1 MIYEDDTPKLLVNRW
16 KCKDGTILQSRY
28 RHEYVDHVDANN
40 EYASVDG
47 GTIYVRVS
55 GELTS
60 LCLYTDDPHEEIR
73 LYFCWGSYMGDF
85 SNSKVWIPLYKL
97 GDSHI
102 QAILDTQKHI
112 PEHIR
117 AMFIDEQEYR
127 VRYGIIVQET
137 TKD

>member
-1 MIYEDDTPKLLVNRW
+1 MIYEDAAPKLLVNRW

-47 GTIYVRVS
+47 GLSYQRVS

-73 LYFCWGSYMGDF
+73 MFFCWGSFLRGA
-85 SNSKVWIPLYKL
+85 KVWIPLYKL

-102 QAILDTQKHI
+102 QAILDTQLHI

-117 AMFIDEQEYR
+117 VLFIDEQEYR
-127 VRYGIIVQET
+127 VHHGITVEET

>member
-1 MIYEDDTPKLLVNRW
+1 MITEDDTPKLLVNRW
-16 KCKDGTILQSRY
+16 KCKDGTILQSLHRHDY
-28 RHEYVDHVDANN
+28 RDHVDANN
-40 EYASVDG
+40 EYFSVDG
-47 GTIYVRVS
+47 GLSYQRVS

-73 LYFCWGSYMGDF
+73 LHFHWGSYLRDF
-85 SNSKVWIPLYKL
+85 SGDKHFIPLFKL

-102 QAILDTQKHI
+102 QAILDTQLHI

-127 VRYGIIVQET
+127 VRYGITVEET

>member
-1 MIYEDDTPKLLVNRW
+1 MNHEDDTPKLLVNRW
-16 KCKDGTILQSRY
+16 KCKDGFVLQSKHRY
-28 RHEYVDHVDANN
+28 DYVDRVDANN

-47 GTIYVRVS
+47 GTSYSRVS

-60 LCLYTDDPHEEIR
+60 LCLYTNDPHEEIR
-73 LYFCWGSYMGDF
+73 MFFCWGSFLNDYRGE
-85 SNSKVWIPLYKL
+85 KHWIPLYKL

-102 QAILDTQKHI
+102 QAILDTQLRI

-127 VRYGIIVQET
+127 VHHRITVEET

>member
-1 MIYEDDTPKLLVNRW
+1 MINEDDEPKLLVNRW
-16 KCKDGTILQSRY
+16 KCKDGTILQSKHRY
-28 RHEYVDHVDANN
+28 DYRDHVDANN

-47 GTIYVRVS
+47 GTLMIRIS
-55 GELTS
+55 GTLTS
-60 LCLYTDDPHEEIR
+60 LCLYTDDDHEEIR
-73 LYFCWGSYMGDF
+73 KYFAWGSFLNDYLGD
-85 SNSKVWIPLYKL
+85 KHWIPLYKL

-102 QAILDTQKHI
+102 QAILDTQTHI

-127 VRYGIIVQET
+127 VRYGITVEET

>member
-1 MIYEDDTPKLLVNRW
+1 MITEDDTPKLLVNRW
-16 KCKDGTILQSRY
+16 KCKDGTILQSKHRY
-28 RHEYVDHVDANN
+28 DYRDHVDANN
-40 EYASVDG
+40 EYSSVDG
-47 GTIYVRVS
+47 GTLMIRVA

-60 LCLYTDDPHEEIR
+60 LCLYTDDDHEEIR
-73 LYFCWGSYMGDF
+73 KYFCWGSFLNDYLGE
-85 SNSKVWIPLYKL
+85 KRWIPLYKL

-102 QAILDTQKHI
+102 QAILDTQVHI

-127 VRYGIIVQET
+127 IRYGITVEET

>member
-1 MIYEDDTPKLLVNRW
+1 MITDDTPKLLVNRW
-16 KCKDGTILQSRY
+16 KCKDGTILQSKHRY
-28 RHEYVDHVDANN
+28 DYVDYVDANN

-47 GTIYVRVS
+47 GTLMIRVS

-60 LCLYTDDPHEEIR
+60 LCLYTDDDHEEIR
-73 LYFCWGSYMGDF
+73 KYFCWGSFLNDYRGDKHF
-85 SNSKVWIPLYKL
+85 IPLYKL

-102 QAILDTQKHI
+102 QAILDTQLHI
-112 PEHIR
+112 PQHIR

-127 VRYGIIVQET
+127 VHHGITVEET

>member
-1 MIYEDDTPKLLVNRW
+1 MINEDETPKLIVNRW
-16 KCKDGTILQSRY
+16 KCKDGTILQSLH
-28 RHEYVDHVDANN
+28 RHDYVDHVDKNN
-40 EYASVDG
+40 QYYSVDG
-47 GTIYVRVS
+47 GTVYIRVS

-60 LCLYTDDPHEEIR
+60 LCLYTDDAHEEIR
-73 LYFCWGSYMGDF
+73 KYFAWGSYMGDF
-85 SNSKVWIPLYKL
+85 SGDKYWIPLYKL

-102 QAILDTQKHI
+102 GAILHTQLHM

-127 VRYGIIVQET
+127 VHHGITVEET